1 MMTERL
7 TRLILSTMLL
17 ALSSLGLA
25 GQVVVVPGEPEPP
38 TPERLNE
45 IRLNLYAPVVH
56 KTLSLEYERAVAQD
70 VGVGAMASAY
80 FSSNRFNVIFFPT
93 VGVMPYGRWYFGGR
107 WLSISKPNAG
117 FFLEANSSLAYN
129 DNLADVRDGEDETY
143 SYSGDPKNPENPF
156 EERSG
161 ISWGIGLGAGLKL
174 VARNNWSGE
183 ISLRLGRNL
192 VKVCDWNIAYIYP
205 AISVGYRF

>member
-1 MMTERL
+1 M
-7 TRLILSTMLL
+7 
-17 ALSSLGLA
+17 
-25 GQVVVVPGEPEPP
+25 PGEPEPP

-56 KTLSLEYERAVAQD
+56 KALSLEYERAVAQD

-117 FFLEANSSLAYN
+117 FFLEANSSIAYN
-129 DNLADVRDGEDETY
+129 DNLRNVHYEYSPETE
-143 SYSGDPKNPENPF
+143 KREKQI

-161 ISWGIGLGAGLKL
+161 ISWGIGLGGGFKL
-174 VARNNWSGE
+174 VTRSNWSGE
-183 ISLRLGRNL
+183 ISCRLGRNI
-192 VKVCDWNIAYIYP
+192 VKVSKWNFAYIYP

>member
-1 MMTERL
+1 M
-7 TRLILSTMLL
+7 
-17 ALSSLGLA
+17 
-25 GQVVVVPGEPEPP
+25 PGEPEPP

-56 KTLSLEYERAVAQD
+56 KALSLEYERAVSQD
-70 VGVGAMASAY
+70 VGVGAMVSAY
-80 FSSNRFNVIFFPT
+80 FSSNRFNMIFFPT

-107 WLSISKPNAG
+107 WFSMTKPNAG

-129 DNLADVRDGEDETY
+129 DNLVDVRDDEDETY
-143 SYSGDPKNPENPF
+143 SYSEDPQNPENPF

-174 VARNNWSGE
+174 VSRNNWSGE
-183 ISLRLGRNL
+183 ISLRIGRNL
-192 VKVCDWNIAYIYP
+192 VKACDWNIAYIYP

>member
-25 GQVVVVPGEPEPP
+25 GQEVVVPGEPEPP
-38 TPERLNE
+38 TPEKRNE
-45 IRLNLYAPVVH
+45 VRLNLYAPVVH
-56 KTLSLEYERAVAQD
+56 KALSLEYERAVAQD

-107 WLSISKPNAG
+107 WFSISKPNAG
-117 FFLEANSSLAYN
+117 FFLEANSSIAYN
-129 DNLADVRDGEDETY
+129 DNLRNVHYEYSPET
-143 SYSGDPKNPENPF
+143 GKREKQI
-156 EERSG
+156 EERRG
-161 ISWGIGLGAGLKL
+161 VSWGIGLGGGFKL
-174 VARNNWSGE
+174 VTRSNWSGE
-183 ISLRLGRNL
+183 ISCRLGRNM
-192 VKVCDWNIAYIYP
+192 VKVSKWNIAYIFP

>member
-25 GQVVVVPGEPEPP
+25 GQVVVVPGEPEPS

-117 FFLEANSSLAYN
+117 FFLEANSSIAYN
-129 DNLADVRDGEDETY
+129 DNLRNVHYEYSPETEKGE
-143 SYSGDPKNPENPF
+143 KQI

-161 ISWGIGLGAGLKL
+161 ISWGIGLGGGFKL
-174 VARNNWSGE
+174 VTRSNWSGE
-183 ISLRLGRNL
+183 ISCRLGRNI
-192 VKVCDWNIAYIYP
+192 VKVSKWNFAYIYP

>member
-25 GQVVVVPGEPEPP
+25 GQEVVVPGEPEPP
-38 TPERLNE
+38 TPEKRNE
-45 IRLNLYAPVVH
+45 VRLNLYAPVVH

-117 FFLEANSSLAYN
+117 FFLEANSSIAYN
-129 DNLADVRDGEDETY
+129 DNLRNVHYEYSPETE
-143 SYSGDPKNPENPF
+143 KREKQI

-161 ISWGIGLGAGLKL
+161 ISWGIGLGGGFKL
-174 VARNNWSGE
+174 VTRSNWSGE
-183 ISLRLGRNL
+183 ISCRLGRNI
-192 VKVCDWNIAYIYP
+192 VKVSKWNVAYIYP

>member
-1 MMTERL
+1 MMMTERL

-17 ALSSLGLA
+17 ALSFLGLA

-56 KTLSLEYERAVAQD
+56 KALSLEYERAVAQD

-93 VGVMPYGRWYFGGR
+93 VGVMPYGRW
-107 WLSISKPNAG
+107 
-117 FFLEANSSLAYN
+117 
-129 DNLADVRDGEDETY
+129 
-143 SYSGDPKNPENPF
+143 
-156 EERSG
+156 
-161 ISWGIGLGAGLKL
+161 
-174 VARNNWSGE
+174 
-183 ISLRLGRNL
+183 
-192 VKVCDWNIAYIYP
+192 
-205 AISVGYRF
+205 

>member
-25 GQVVVVPGEPEPP
+25 GQEVVVPGEPEPP
-38 TPERLNE
+38 TPEKRNE
-45 IRLNLYAPVVH
+45 VRLNLYAPVVH
-56 KTLSLEYERAVAQD
+56 KALSLEYERAVAQD

-107 WLSISKPNAG
+107 WFSISKPNAG
-117 FFLEANSSLAYN
+117 FFLEANSSIAYN
-129 DNLADVRDGEDETY
+129 DNLRNVHYEYSPET
-143 SYSGDPKNPENPF
+143 GKREKQI
-156 EERSG
+156 EERRG
-161 ISWGIGLGAGLKL
+161 VSWGIGLGGGFKL
-174 VARNNWSGE
+174 VTRSNWSGE

>member
-25 GQVVVVPGEPEPP
+25 AQVLVVPGEPEPP

-107 WLSISKPNAG
+107 WFSISKPNAG

-129 DNLADVRDGEDETY
+129 DNLRNVHYEYSPETE
-143 SYSGDPKNPENPF
+143 KREKQI

>member
-7 TRLILSTMLL
+7 TRLILSTILL

-25 GQVVVVPGEPEPP
+25 AQEVVVPGEPEPP
-38 TPERLNE
+38 TPEKRNE
-45 IRLNLYAPVVH
+45 VRLNLYAPVVH

-107 WLSISKPNAG
+107 WFSMTKPNAG

-129 DNLADVRDGEDETY
+129 DNLANVRDDEDETY
-143 SYSGDPKNPENPF
+143 TEDPENPL

-174 VARNNWSGE
+174 VSRNNWSGE

>member
-17 ALSSLGLA
+17 ALSFLGLA
-25 GQVVVVPGEPEPP
+25 AQVVVVPGEPEPP
-38 TPERLNE
+38 TPEKRNE
-45 IRLNLYAPVVH
+45 VRLNLYAPVVH

-93 VGVMPYGRWYFGGR
+93 AGVMPYGRWYFGGR
-107 WLSISKPNAG
+107 WFSISKPNAG
-117 FFLEANSSLAYN
+117 FFLEANSSIAYN
-129 DNLADVRDGEDETY
+129 DNLRNVHYEYSPETE
-143 SYSGDPKNPENPF
+143 KREKQI

-161 ISWGIGLGAGLKL
+161 ISWGIGLGGGFKL
-174 VARNNWSGE
+174 VTRSNWSGE

>member
-25 GQVVVVPGEPEPP
+25 GQVVVVPGEPEPS

-93 VGVMPYGRWYFGGR
+93 VGVMPYGRWYFGGV
-107 WLSISKPNAG
+107 LFSMKKPNAG
-117 FFLEANSSLAYN
+117 FFLEANSSIAYN
-129 DNLADVRDGEDETY
+129 DNLRNVHYEYSPETEKGE
-143 SYSGDPKNPENPF
+143 KQI

-161 ISWGIGLGAGLKL
+161 ISWGIGLGGGFKL
-174 VARNNWSGE
+174 VTRSNWSGE
-183 ISLRLGRNL
+183 ISCRLGRNI
-192 VKVCDWNIAYIYP
+192 VKVSKWNFAYIYP